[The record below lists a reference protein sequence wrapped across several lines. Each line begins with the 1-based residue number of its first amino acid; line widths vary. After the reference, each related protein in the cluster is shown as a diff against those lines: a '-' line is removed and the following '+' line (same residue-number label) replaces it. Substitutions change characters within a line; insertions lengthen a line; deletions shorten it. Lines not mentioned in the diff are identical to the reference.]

1 MSPPAAPPPPWST
14 GRVALARGSAFFLLW
29 IVLMPSPHAADIA
42 FGALAT
48 VMATWA
54 SIRLLPPQA
63 GRIRFIALLA
73 MLPYFLWQSV
83 VAAFDIARRALS
95 PRMEVN
101 PGFVDCPMKLPPG
114 LARNTLAT
122 ITSLMP
128 GSVPAD
134 EVAGA
139 LVYHALDVTQP
150 VVAQLLETERRF
162 AHTLVQGRPHE

>member
-1 MSPPAAPPPPWST
+1 
-14 GRVALARGSAFFLLW
+14 
-29 IVLMPSPHAADIA
+29 VLRPSPHATDIA
-42 FGALAT
+42 FGACAT
-48 VMATWA
+48 ALATWA
-54 SIRLLPPQA
+54 SVRLLPPQT
-63 GRIRFIALLA
+63 GRIRLIALLA

-95 PRMEVN
+95 PRMQVN

-134 EVAGA
+134 EVEGA
-139 LVYHALDVTQP
+139 LVYHALDATQP

-162 AHTLVQGRPHE
+162 AHTLVRGLPHE